1 MKCVYVSSPTSQQ
14 LHVFELKA
22 TGGLELLQIVATPGE
37 VQPVTISADG
47 LYLYAAVR
55 PNFAVVTYLIESDG
69 RLTHVANTALPK
81 SASSS
86 CLDASGQFLLLTSYA
101 QNGLMVSPLV
111 NDIAQAPMQ
120 VLENLTKAHCVIS
133 VSDPDLSASTADI
146 EQQTLFVTCLGD
158 DKIRLYRFDKQGQ
171 LQPHSQ
177 PWLETQS
184 GAGPRHLV
192 ASKNG
197 RHLYVINELDG
208 DVLHFTLQD
217 DRNHWQLA
225 QRLSYIELQND
236 EVHWAADIHLTT
248 DERHLFVSE
257 RTQHTMTCFSVDPD
271 SGDLSL
277 HDQLLTESI
286 PRGFDLD
293 PYDQFLLCA
302 GQGSDHVSVYAI
314 DSKSR
319 HLARVERQP
328 VGREPMWVRVLQR

>member
-22 TGGLELLQIVATPGE
+22 NGGLELLQVVATPGE

-111 NDIAQAPMQ
+111 DDIAQAPIQ
-120 VLENLTKAHCVIS
+120 VLEDLTKAHCVIS
-133 VSDPDLSASTADI
+133 VSDPNLNSSATDI
-146 EQQTLFVTCLGD
+146 DQQTLFVTCLGD
-158 DKIRLYRFDKQGQ
+158 DKIRLYRFDKHGQ

-177 PWLETQS
+177 PWLETQA
-184 GAGPRHLV
+184 GAGPRHMV
-192 ASKNG
+192 ASRDG
-197 RHLYVINELDG
+197 QHLYVINELDG
-208 DVLHFTLQD
+208 DVLHFTQQNNRLT
-217 DRNHWQLA
+217 WQLA
-225 QRLSYIELQND
+225 QRLSYIELQSD
-236 EVHWAADIHLTT
+236 EVHWAADIYLTA

-257 RTQHTMTCFSVDPD
+257 RTQHSITCFSVDPD
-271 SGDLSL
+271 SGDLDL
-277 HDQLLTESI
+277 HDRIHTELI
-286 PRGFDLD
+286 PRGFSLI
-293 PYDQFLLCA
+293 QIINF
-302 GQGSDHVSVYAI
+302 
-314 DSKSR
+314 
-319 HLARVERQP
+319 
-328 VGREPMWVRVLQR
+328 